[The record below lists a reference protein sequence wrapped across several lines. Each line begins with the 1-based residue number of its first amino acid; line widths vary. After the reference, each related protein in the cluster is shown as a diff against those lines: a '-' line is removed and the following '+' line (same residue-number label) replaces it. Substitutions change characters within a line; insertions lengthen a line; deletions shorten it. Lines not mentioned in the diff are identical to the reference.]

1 MGPVVQ
7 IVGVRGEEGDDG
19 DGGVKGDEDAIL
31 EYDDVRN
38 DDCVGFVSDAVVQ
51 LHFRFLLKCYHLR
64 WMLS

>member
-19 DGGVKGDEDAIL
+19 DGVKGDEDAIL
-31 EYDDVRN
+31 ECDDVRN
-38 DDCVGFVSDAVVQ
+38 DDCVGFVSDAVVP

-64 WMLS
+64 LMLS